1 MLFDARVLGATAL
14 VCAGLMAACGGSTG
28 GGSQGAGKPSILIAL
43 NIPSS
48 ADPYV
53 AQIISRGAQLAVA
66 EANQKGLSIGGTSYQ
81 LTLKTYDDANQP
93 QQSASNVDAAI
104 HDGAVAVI
112 EDGIGATIS
121 NAHSSS
127 AGVPEIA
134 ITNGD
139 AGLLDAANRPNL
151 FRLGIANDAAS
162 NVLSMY
168 IATKSKTVAII
179 HDDTASGRDGA
190 NQLTSAL
197 ATAGATAA
205 PVIEVAS
212 GAPTIDTQIQQV
224 AAAGAGVLA
233 IWGSDTFIGK
243 VVAGVHAAGLTTP
256 LFAGPDAE
264 SPSVRAVAGNM
275 ASDGLRMVESR
286 TVSESD
292 SSSFSQFEHRLAA
305 AGLGPTD
312 AGVKNSVGQE
322 IRQPNDRDFFS
333 YDAVNLV
340 IAALKKQAA
349 AGPGANL
356 VKAIGS
362 VNIPSANGDH
372 RGFNPQ
378 NHEGVADDDMYI
390 AVIHDM
396 QFVPVKDEKLSATLP
411 AENQILADFH

>member
-1 MLFDARVLGATAL
+1 MVFKPKVLGAAAL
-14 VCAGLMAACGGSTG
+14 ACVGLAACGGATS
-28 GGSQGAGKPSILIAL
+28 GGSSGSGKPSVLIAL
-43 NIPSS
+43 NVPSS

-53 AQIISRGAQLAVA
+53 AQLISRGAQLAVA
-66 EANQKGLSIGGTSYQ
+66 EANQKGLTIGGTSYQ
-81 LTLKTYDDANQP
+81 LKLKTYDDANQP

-121 NAHSSS
+121 NARSSS

-139 AGLLDAANRPNL
+139 AGLMDAANRPNL

-168 IATKSKTVAII
+168 IATKSKSVAII
-179 HDDTASGRDGA
+179 HDDTGSGRDGA

-205 PVIEVAS
+205 PVIEVAAGS
-212 GAPTIDTQIQQV
+212 PTIDTQIQQV
-224 AAAGAGVLA
+224 AAAGAGALA

-243 VVAGVHAAGLTTP
+243 VVAGVHAAGLATP

-264 SPSVRAVAGNM
+264 SPSVRSVAGNA
-275 ASDGLRMVESR
+275 ASDGLRMVLSR

-312 AGVKNSVGQE
+312 AGFKNSAGQE

-333 YDAVNLV
+333 YDAVNLIV
-340 IAALKKQAA
+340 AALTKQGA

-356 VKAIGS
+356 VKAIGT
-362 VNIPSANGDH
+362 VHVPSANGDT

-378 NHEGVADDDMYI
+378 NHEGIADDDMYI

-396 QFVPVKDEKLSATLP
+396 QLTPVKDEQLSKTLP
-411 AENQILADFH
+411 AVDQILGNFH